1 MPCIGCKI
9 EILTLNETLEIQKRY
24 FSSYMEEGES
34 VIYIYIIY
42 YNYYYSF
49 LYIIIIIIVLY
60 IDIIFIIVIILD
72 RYINYYII
80 TLIKNYNYNKNKY
93 NKYALLIRFYS
104 FFIYK
109 TCCVRSEAQ
118 Q

>member
-34 VIYIYIIY
+34 VIYIYYI
-42 YNYYYSF
+42 
-49 LYIIIIIIVLY
+49 YIIIIIIVLY

-109 TCCVRSEAQ
+109 TYCVRSEAQ

>member
-42 YNYYYSF
+42 
-49 LYIIIIIIVLY
+49 IIIIIIVLY
-60 IDIIFIIVIILD
+60 IDKEL
-72 RYINYYII
+72 
-80 TLIKNYNYNKNKY
+80 
-93 NKYALLIRFYS
+93 
-104 FFIYK
+104 
-109 TCCVRSEAQ
+109 
-118 Q
+118 